1 MIIEEMPPNNRMNP
15 TGPIGPRTSAV
26 TRACRWFCGKGSFAY
41 PARRVMRM
49 PLGVSKVLE
58 TGMNTSAEHFER
70 NLGPEWDKAL
80 LLQLRK
86 AVAALGGSMKE
97 TSPKF
102 HPYDGAKE
110 G

>member
-1 MIIEEMPPNNRMNP
+1 
-15 TGPIGPRTSAV
+15 
-26 TRACRWFCGKGSFAY
+26 
-41 PARRVMRM
+41 
-49 PLGVSKVLE
+49 
-58 TGMNTSAEHFER
+58 MNTSAEHFER